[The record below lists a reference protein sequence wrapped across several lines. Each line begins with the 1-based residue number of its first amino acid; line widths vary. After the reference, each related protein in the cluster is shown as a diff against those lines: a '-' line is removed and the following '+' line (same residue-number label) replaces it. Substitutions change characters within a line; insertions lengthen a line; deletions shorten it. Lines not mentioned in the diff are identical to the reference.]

1 MQTNSKI
8 ADRYISKGGRLPGYD
23 RSAFL
28 EDLFTASSFLA
39 WAEDDRAFY
48 AGHTAAEAFK
58 AMCRMLDIDSVEL
71 RKIAKGE

>member
-1 MQTNSKI
+1 MQTNSRI

-23 RSAFL
+23 RSAFVD
-28 EDLFTASSFLA
+28 DLITAATFLA

-58 AMCRMLDIDSVEL
+58 AMCRMLDMDLVQL
-71 RKIAKGE
+71 RKIAMGE